1 MEDAKNNGTR
11 HNENLKKEWQDH
23 LKAWRA
29 SGQTQV
35 SYCRK
40 HGLSRDAFQY
50 WKHNLE
56 GTRNDRFV
64 EISRFCPP
72 SSGGVVEIFIDGRLQ
87 IRISQGVNLE
97 QLRAVFQAVKEL

>member
-1 MEDAKNNGTR
+1 MEDTKNNGTR
-11 HNENLKKEWQDH
+11 HNTNLKKEWQYH

-29 SGQTQV
+29 SGETQV

-56 GTRNDRFV
+56 GKSNERFV
-64 EISRFCPP
+64 EIPRFCPP
-72 SSGGVVEIFIDGRLQ
+72 SSGGVVEILIDGRVQ
-87 IRISQGVNLE
+87 IRIPQGVSPE
-97 QLRAVFQAVKEL
+97 QLRAVFRAVKEL